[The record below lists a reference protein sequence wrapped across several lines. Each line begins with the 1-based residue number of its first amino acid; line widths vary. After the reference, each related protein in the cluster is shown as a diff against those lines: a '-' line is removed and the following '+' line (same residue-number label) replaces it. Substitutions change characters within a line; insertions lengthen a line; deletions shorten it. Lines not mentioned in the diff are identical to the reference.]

1 MLPARMGPWI
11 SGAADDV
18 VIAPDALSDS
28 VYQSL
33 AAKRYSA
40 PGVPPITLVV
50 AYGAAQSYETQ
61 LHRPE
66 ICYPASGFWIEAQG
80 ADDLR
85 LPPGPLPASVLR
97 ARRGDRADTV
107 LYWSRIGT
115 SHPQGLWPQRF
126 AIMRSALSQGGA
138 DGVLVRI
145 SRTSVRADQDRIA
158 LSNFARTMWAA
169 LAEPERALLFGQF
182 SASRPGV

>member
-1 MLPARMGPWI
+1 MLPTRMGAWV

-18 VIAPDALSDS
+18 VIAPDALTNS

-40 PGVPPITLVV
+40 PGQSPITLVV

-80 ADDLR
+80 ADGLR
-85 LPPGPLPASVLR
+85 LPPGTLPASLLR

-107 LYWSRIGT
+107 LYWSRIGDR
-115 SHPQGLWPQRF
+115 HPQGLWPQRF
-126 AIMRSALSQGGA
+126 AIMRAALTQGGA

-145 SRTSVRADQDRIA
+145 SRTSVRPDQDRAA
-158 LSNFARTMWAA
+158 LSTFAQTMWTA
-169 LAEPERALLFGQF
+169 LAAPERALLFGQL
-182 SASRPGV
+182 SANRPGV

>member
-1 MLPARMGPWI
+1 MGAWT

-18 VIAPDALSDS
+18 VIAPDALTDS

-40 PGVPPITLVV
+40 PNMSPITLVV

-66 ICYPASGFWIEAQG
+66 ICYPASGFWIEAQ
-80 ADDLR
+80 ASDVLR
-85 LPPGPLPASVLR
+85 LPSGTLPASVLR

-107 LYWSRIGT
+107 LYWSRIGD

-126 AIMRSALSQGGA
+126 AIMRAALAQGGA

-145 SRTSVRADQDRIA
+145 SRTSVRPDRDGVA

-169 LAEPERALLFGQF
+169 LAAPERTLLFGQL
-182 SASRPGV
+182 SASRPRV